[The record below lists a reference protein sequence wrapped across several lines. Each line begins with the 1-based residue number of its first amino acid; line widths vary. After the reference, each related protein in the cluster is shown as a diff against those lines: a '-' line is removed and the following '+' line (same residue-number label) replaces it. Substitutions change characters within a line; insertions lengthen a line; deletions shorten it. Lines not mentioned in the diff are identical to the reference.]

1 MLDASVKEAVN
12 ILLVDDHPIVRFG
25 FIALLK
31 QIDSAFIFHEADSAT
46 QALAIAKERAPK
58 IALIELSLA
67 GTLSLDLIKRL
78 RLVAPD
84 MSILVVS
91 MHDERLYA
99 ERALR
104 AGARGYVMKQI
115 AAKSIS
121 QAVQSLR
128 EGKVW
133 LSEEFRRDLVNRIAD
148 SGSSKQNVFHSL
160 SDREVAVFRLIGL
173 GLKKGD
179 IAKELNLSPNTVET
193 YRSNIKQKMGIA
205 SGSELYRA
213 AFLHS
218 QDESSR
224 NGDR

>member
-1 MLDASVKEAVN
+1 MLKTSVKEAVN

-31 QIDSAFIFHEADSAT
+31 QMETGFIFHEADNAK
-46 QALAIAKERAPK
+46 QALEIAKERAPQ

-78 RLVAPD
+78 RHIAPN
-84 MSILVVS
+84 MSMLVVS

-115 AAKSIS
+115 AAKVIA

-133 LSEEFRRDLVNRIAD
+133 LSEELRRDLVNRIAD
-148 SGSSKQNVFHSL
+148 SGSSTKQNSFHSL

-173 GLKKGD
+173 GMKKGD
-179 IAKELNLSPNTVET
+179 IAKELKLSPNTVET

-205 SGSELYRA
+205 TGSELYRA

-218 QDESSR
+218 QGES
-224 NGDR
+224 GQPD